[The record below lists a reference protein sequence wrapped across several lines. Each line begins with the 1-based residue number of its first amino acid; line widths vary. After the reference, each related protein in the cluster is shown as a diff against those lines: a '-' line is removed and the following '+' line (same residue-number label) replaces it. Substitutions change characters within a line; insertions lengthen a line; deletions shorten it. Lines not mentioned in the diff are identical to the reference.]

1 MTDALVGQL
10 LARSQVARDLLVNDR
25 VLRQL
30 AQLLL
35 SIRITDRIVVVPLSS
50 WLVNLLYL
58 ARIVLNVL

>member
-25 VLRQL
+25 ILRQL

>member
-1 MTDALVGQL
+1 VTDALVGQL

-25 VLRQL
+25 ILRQL

-58 ARIVLNVL
+58 PRIVLNVL